1 MMDEGPK
8 NENAWSKIV
17 FVWGTDDRRTTTSI
31 NQISKQPQPTNIEHP
46 AIPQHSKDQQHTMG
60 KKNGK
65 RPFGE
70 TTRNEYASACFEQL
84 KSNDSPRSPHSFFET
99 SHIVSFSDTP
109 SDSPSRKYEIKQVV
123 HKHRND
129 ICIVTA
135 GEHIPSS
142 VTSIKFLA
150 QEAPACSAGAKRKRQ
165 AKMLKGKNV
174 EHTVSPSTL
183 LAELTLE
190 SGEVV
195 PLYAC
200 VFGTI
205 IEVNQNLTPE
215 ILADDPL
222 LNGFLAII
230 LPSGSFPPRPSVF
243 ATNNDQ
249 EKTPEAPSAAA
260 SITEE

>member
-1 MMDEGPK
+1 VGGRR
-8 NENAWSKIV
+8 SK
-17 FVWGTDDRRTTTSI
+17 DDFFDQSNLETTTTN
-31 NQISKQPQPTNIEHP
+31 NQQS
-46 AIPQHSKDQQHTMG
+46 IPQHSIDQHMMG

-70 TTRNEYASACFEQL
+70 TTRKEYASACFEQR
-84 KSNDSPRSPHSFFET
+84 KSSGCPRSPHSFFET
-99 SHIVSFSDTP
+99 SHMVSFSNMP
-109 SDSPSRKYEIKQVV
+109 LDSPSRKYEIKQVV

-129 ICIVTA
+129 ICIVTV

-142 VTSIKFLA
+142 VTSIKFVA
-150 QEAPACSAGAKRKRQ
+150 REAPSCSAAQKRKRQ

-174 EHTVSPSTL
+174 EHSVSPDTL
-183 LAELTLE
+183 LAEIHLE
-190 SGEVV
+190 SGEVL

-222 LNGFLAII
+222 LDGFLAII
-230 LPSGSFPPRPSVF
+230 LPSGSFPPRVSVA

-249 EKTPEAPSAAA
+249 EKTSEAPPAAAA
-260 SITEE
+260 SIKEE

>member
-1 MMDEGPK
+1 VG
-8 NENAWSKIV
+8 
-17 FVWGTDDRRTTTSI
+17 DRRSKDDFFDQSNLEPTTTNNQQSHNIRKI
-31 NQISKQPQPTNIEHP
+31 NQHR
-46 AIPQHSKDQQHTMG
+46 MG

-70 TTRNEYASACFEQL
+70 TTRNEYASACFEQR
-84 KSNDSPRSPHSFFET
+84 KSSGHPRSPHTFFET
-99 SHIVSFSDTP
+99 SHVVSFSDMP
-109 SDSPSRKYEIKQVV
+109 SDSPSRKYELKQVV

-129 ICIVTA
+129 ICVVTA

-142 VTSIKFLA
+142 VTSIKFVA
-150 QEAPACSAGAKRKRQ
+150 QEAPSCSAGQKRKRQ

-174 EHTVSPSTL
+174 EHSVSPSTL
-183 LAELTLE
+183 LAELRLE
-190 SGEVV
+190 SGEVL

-222 LNGFLAII
+222 LDGFLAII
-230 LPSGSFPPRPSVF
+230 LPSGRFPPRQSVA

-249 EKTPEAPSAAA
+249 EKTSKAPSAAT
-260 SITEE
+260 SIKEE